1 MIDFICKRGAV
12 LALVAGSA
20 MVGTASADISAVV
33 FNITAT
39 TPSGSYPFEVMLD
52 PGDVDA
58 NGNYHW
64 ALDGPV
70 SVNDETGQ
78 QVFELQGADI
88 TIFADPSVSLNFNV
102 LASQQNTV
110 FSVNSAV
117 LSFAALPNAIGRA
130 TAAVSV
136 TDLNGDGATFTPT
149 GAGAYSSFYNGATPF
164 QDLIGNVITAPAF
177 GSNADSAVFPNAGYA
192 NIGATLTDISSTW
205 NFTLSAGD
213 LASGTSEFEVIPAP
227 ASTVL
232 GLIALAGL
240 RRRR

>member
-20 MVGTASADISAVV
+20 MTGTASADISAVV

-52 PGDVDA
+52 PSDVDE
-58 NGNYHW
+58 NGDYFWN
-64 ALDGPV
+64 LGGPV
-70 SVNDETGQ
+70 GINDETGA
-78 QVFELQGADI
+78 QVFELQDASI
-88 TIFADPSVSLNFNV
+88 NIFADPSVSLNFNV

-110 FSVNSAV
+110 FSVNSAM

-130 TAAVSV
+130 TAAVVV

-149 GAGAYSSFYNGATPF
+149 GAGAYSSFYNGSNGF
-164 QDLIGNVITAPAF
+164 QDLIGNVVTAAPHST
-177 GSNADSAVFPNAGYA
+177 GTSDETFPTTGFA
-192 NIGATLTDISSTW
+192 NIGTTLTDISSDW

-213 LASGTSEFEVIPAP
+213 LASGTSNFEVIPAP